1 MRFPGR
7 SLLEKT
13 GKVPATLK
21 MGNVPATLRSDKTG
35 NAGNVPA
42 SFRSSCQAIS
52 AWHELPSLVSFKRP
66 LTGHELPIS
75 TRNAKLAQIGSFGWN
90 GVCGMETQ
98 LLPQEPIVA

>member
-1 MRFPGR
+1 MRLPGR

-52 AWHELPSLVSFKRP
+52 AWHELPIRIA
-66 LTGHELPIS
+66 GHELPIS